1 MKMSRRNNKIITN
14 DSKGVKTSQVLGA
27 NFEFDGSF
35 FIQNI
40 Q

>member
-1 MKMSRRNNKIITN
+1 MKMSTRNNKITS

-27 NFEFDGSF
+27 NFEFDGNF

>member
-1 MKMSRRNNKIITN
+1 MKMSMKTNKITTSN
-14 DSKGVKTSQVLGA
+14 SKGVKTSQVLGA

>member
-1 MKMSRRNNKIITN
+1 MSTKNNKITTSE
-14 DSKGVKTSQVLGA
+14 SKRVKTSQVLGA